1 MEKNKEE
8 LRKVRNTSILA
19 PEYYYKI
26 AKRDFGS
33 TSRFFRVAM
42 EGYIQ
47 QKYGK
52 LIKSEDII
60 SDNQITNILIS
71 EQEDREKFVNEGL
84 EIVAENHNQEDS
96 EEASAEEIITETLVQ
111 ESNEKQKKILAKK
124 DYFETMIKRAAI
136 QDVIPPF
143 DYIEKEYG
151 VGEESVLNAVEYYS
165 NHGVFDIRLIL
176 EG

>member
-52 LIKSEDII
+52 IIKSEDII

-71 EQEDREKFVNEGL
+71 EQQDQEKFVQEGL
-84 EIVAENHNQEDS
+84 DLVVENHNQENS

-124 DYFETMIKRAAI
+124 DYFETVIKRAAI

-151 VGEESVLNAVEYYS
+151 VGEGAVLNAVEYYS
-165 NHGVFDIRLIL
+165 DRGVFDIRLIL

>member
-1 MEKNKEE
+1 MENKNNE

-71 EQEDREKFVNEGL
+71 EQEDQETFVKEGL

-96 EEASAEEIITETLVQ
+96 QEASAEEIITETLVQ
-111 ESNEKQKKILAKK
+111 EHNEKQRKILDKK
-124 DYFETMIKRAAI
+124 DYFESVVKRASI
-136 QDVIPPF
+136 DDVIPPF
-143 DYIEKEYG
+143 DYLEKEYG
-151 VGEESVLNAVEYYS
+151 VKENSILNAVEYYS
-165 NHGVFDIRLIL
+165 ERGIFDIRLIM